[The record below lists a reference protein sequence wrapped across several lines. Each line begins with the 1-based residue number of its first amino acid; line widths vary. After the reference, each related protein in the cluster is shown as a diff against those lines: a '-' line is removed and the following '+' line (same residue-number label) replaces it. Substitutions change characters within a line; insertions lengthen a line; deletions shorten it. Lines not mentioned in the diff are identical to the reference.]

1 MNACVTDAAGERWA
15 LPRPTAWRLE
25 YTAGVPCDSF
35 WLRCPW
41 DGGNTTKPADWV
53 EFSAEQG
60 GARVFTGVVDE
71 CEVSLSR
78 RGRLLEV
85 SGRGMA
91 ARLLDN
97 EALGQD
103 YQTATQKDIIRDHVR
118 PYGITVAPGAQLPA
132 VAQFSVATGS
142 SEWSVVYEFA
152 RYYGGV
158 APRFDREG
166 RLVLSG
172 WDDSGERVVD
182 DSSPLIALVRRDRR
196 YGVLSQVLTRDRWSG
211 AVETVDNRDFAA
223 QGGMARRIITM
234 PAKSSYKAMRYSGQF
249 QLNQSAAELER
260 MELTVGEAFCV
271 WPGDLVTVRH
281 SGLDWNGRYRA
292 VKVTVGMDEGG
303 HWTRMELA
311 PPDVTI

>member
-1 MNACVTDAAGERWA
+1 MNAYMTDASGKEYL
-15 LPRPTAWRLE
+15 LPGLLAWRME
-25 YTAGVPCDSF
+25 YTAGAPCDSF
-35 WLRCPW
+35 WLRCGW
-41 DGGNTTKPADWV
+41 DADNKVKPGEWV
-53 EFSAEQG
+53 GFRAEYQG
-60 GARVFTGVVDE
+60 ERVFTGVVDE
-71 CEVSLSR
+71 CEVSVDSS
-78 RGRLLEV
+78 GRLLEAF
-85 SGRGMA
+85 GRGMA
-91 ARLLDN
+91 ALLLDN
-97 EALGQD
+97 EALGED
-103 YQTATQKDIIRDHVR
+103 YQSATQADILRDHVT
-118 PYGITVAPGAQLPA
+118 PYGITTAPGARLPA

-172 WDDSGERVVD
+172 WDDSRERVVD

-249 QLNQSAAELER
+249 QLDQSAAELER

-271 WPGDLVTVRH
+271 WPGDLVTVRR

>member
-1 MNACVTDAAGERWA
+1 M
-15 LPRPTAWRLE
+15 
-25 YTAGVPCDSF
+25 
-35 WLRCPW
+35 
-41 DGGNTTKPADWV
+41 
-53 EFSAEQG
+53 
-60 GARVFTGVVDE
+60 
-71 CEVSLSR
+71 
-78 RGRLLEV
+78 
-85 SGRGMA
+85 
-91 ARLLDN
+91 
-97 EALGQD
+97 
-103 YQTATQKDIIRDHVR
+103 
-118 PYGITVAPGAQLPA
+118 
-132 VAQFSVATGS
+132 
-142 SEWSVVYEFA
+142 
-152 RYYGGV
+152 
-158 APRFDREG
+158 
-166 RLVLSG
+166 
-172 WDDSGERVVD
+172 D

>member
-1 MNACVTDAAGERWA
+1 MTACVTDAAG
-15 LPRPTAWRLE
+15 TAWTLPPPLAWRME

-35 WLRCPW
+35 WMRCPW
-41 DGGNTTKPADWV
+41 DGNNTSWPGDWV
-53 EFSAEQG
+53 GFTADHG
-60 GARVFTGVVDE
+60 GERVFTGLVDE
-71 CEVSLSR
+71 CEVTVTSA
-78 RGRLLEV
+78 GRALEV

-103 YQTATQKDIIRDHVR
+103 YQSATQADILRDHVT
-118 PYGITVAPGAQLPA
+118 PYGIMAAPGASLPP
-132 VAQFSVATGS
+132 VSRFSVAAGS

-172 WDDSGERVVD
+172 WDDSRERVVD

-223 QGGMARRIITM
+223 RGGMARRIITM

-249 QLNQSAAELER
+249 QLDQSAAELER

-271 WPGDLVTVRH
+271 WPGDLVTVRR